1 MESSSYLS
9 PASNSK
15 KGGRER
21 LEGGPSLEHNC
32 EHVAVGRAETRAAG
46 GSSGTKI
53 LSSVEVEEESTNP
66 SKPHSTNATKKL
78 EVKKC
83 PG

>member
-1 MESSSYLS
+1 MS

-32 EHVAVGRAETRAAG
+32 EHVAAGRAETGAAG
-46 GSSGTKI
+46 GSFGTKI
-53 LSSVEVEEESTNP
+53 LSSVEVEEESTNL
-66 SKPHSTNATKKL
+66 SKPHSTNSTKNL
-78 EVKKC
+78 EVKKY